1 VRQPY
6 SIGFTTSLWTPS
18 PLDAAGAGTPL
29 VEVGGGTPLVE
40 VGAEVDLVLLVCPT
54 FFLSVA
60 NLWVV
65 VVGGCAIA
73 AR

>member
-40 VGAEVDLVLLVCPT
+40 VGAEVDLVLIDCPAFLLLVVD
-54 FFLSVA
+54 LRVE
-60 NLWVV
+60 
-65 VVGGCAIA
+65 VVGGCVIA